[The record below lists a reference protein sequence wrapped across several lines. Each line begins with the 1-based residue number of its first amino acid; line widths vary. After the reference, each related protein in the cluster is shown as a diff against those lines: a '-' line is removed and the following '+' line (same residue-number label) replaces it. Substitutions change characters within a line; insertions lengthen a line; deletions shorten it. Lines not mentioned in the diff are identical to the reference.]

1 MHRLLKMLLA
11 FALITCLPIPCCA
24 QSASEKKAAQK
35 AELKAELK
43 AEELKNDASYIC
55 GEGWGDTYSSAD
67 QAALNDL
74 ISKISL
80 HVSNSFQINEEELN
94 TNSGFDSKTA
104 VTSVMN
110 SYAQATLTN
119 TNNLVISNAPQTHV
133 LRYIKSSEVIKIFDE
148 RKEKVFDYV
157 RSAMRAEEKAKID
170 DALRNY
176 YWAFAMVRSLQYPNS
191 VKMDID
197 GEQRLLVT
205 WIPQQIEEIMSNLS
219 TQIASK
225 DGNDINLFIKYK
237 NEPVTSI
244 DYTYFDGQTWSNLY
258 SAKDGMGIVEL
269 RPGVDVNSLQLKYE
283 YEYADQCQI
292 DKELESVM
300 QLFKGT
306 PFKNAS
312 VYISNLDKKSAVSS
326 EARKE
331 FEKSVKTE
339 SAANLETLSK
349 VNDEKQ
355 LAGIMN
361 RVVNAIKTRQY
372 DSVNDCFSAD
382 GLEMYKKLLNY
393 GQARL
398 LGNPQFSFYT
408 MGKRVVCRSIP
419 MAFSFRNNKRKFVED
434 VTFTFGEDRKI
445 ECVAFGLGSQAKTD
459 IFDKG
464 VGAWSDY
471 AKMVIATFLENY
483 KTAFALK
490 RLDYLESVFDDNATI
505 ITGHVIKRNP
515 RLSMEDQA
523 STFGDNKPLIKYT
536 RQTKSEYLRKL
547 KMCFQSNQ
555 FINIRFADND
565 VVKMGAGGET
575 YGIQIK
581 QDYYS
586 SNYGDHGYLF
596 LMVDFNDP
604 ENPSIKVRTWQ
615 PDRNPNINSNLPR
628 SNRDWGII
636 GPGNF

>member
-1 MHRLLKMLLA
+1 MHKTIWMILMLL
-11 FALITCLPIPCCA
+11 LPLTSLA
-24 QSASEKKAAQK
+24 QT
-35 AELKAELK
+35 
-43 AEELKNDASYIC
+43 AEERAEQMKANAEYIC
-55 GEGWGDTYSSAD
+55 GEGWGDTYNSAD
-67 QAALNDL
+67 QAALADL

-80 HVSNSFQINEEELN
+80 NISNSFEIKEEEFN
-94 TNSGFDSKTA
+94 TNSSFDSKTA
-104 VTSVMN
+104 ITSVMN

-119 TNNLVISNAPQTHV
+119 TFNLVISNTPQTHV
-133 LRYIKSSEVIKIFDE
+133 LRYIRKSEVNKIFDE

-191 VKMDID
+191 VKMTID
-197 GEQRLLVT
+197 GVQRLLVT

-219 TQIASK
+219 TKIASK
-225 DGNDINLFIKYK
+225 DGNEINLFIKYK
-237 NEPVTSI
+237 GEPVTSL

-269 RPGVDVNSLQLKYE
+269 RPGVEINSLQLKYE

-306 PFKNAS
+306 SFKNAS
-312 VYISNLDKKSAVSS
+312 VYINNLDKKSAVSS
-326 EARKE
+326 EAKKE

-349 VNDEKQ
+349 VENEKE
-355 LAGIMN
+355 LAGIMT
-361 RVVNAIKTRQY
+361 RVINAIKAKDY
-372 DSVNDCFSAD
+372 DSVSDCFSED

-398 LGNPQFSFYT
+398 LGDPQFSFYT

-419 MAFSFRNNKRKFVED
+419 MAFSFKNNRRKFVED
-434 VTFTFGEDRKI
+434 VTFTFDDNKKI

-459 IFDKG
+459 IFNKG

-505 ITGHVIKRNP
+505 ITGHIIKKAP
-515 RLSMEDQA
+515 KVAMEGE
-523 STFGDNKPLIKYT
+523 SFINSNNKLIKYT
-536 RQTKSEYLRKL
+536 RQTKSEYMRKL

-586 SNYGDHGYLF
+586 TNYGDHGYLF

-604 ENPSIKVRTWQ
+604 DNPSIKVRTWQ

>member
-1 MHRLLKMLLA
+1 MHKTIWMILMFLLPLTSLA
-11 FALITCLPIPCCA
+11 QT
-24 QSASEKKAAQK
+24 
-35 AELKAELK
+35 
-43 AEELKNDASYIC
+43 AEERAEQMKANAEYIC
-55 GEGWGDTYSSAD
+55 GEGWGDTYNSAD
-67 QAALNDL
+67 QAALADL

-80 HVSNSFQINEEELN
+80 NISNSFEIKEEEFN
-94 TNSGFDSKTA
+94 TNSSFDSKTA
-104 VTSVMN
+104 ITSVMN

-119 TNNLVISNAPQTHV
+119 TFNLVISNTPQTHV
-133 LRYIKSSEVIKIFDE
+133 LRYIRKSEVNKIFDE

-191 VKMDID
+191 VKMTID
-197 GEQRLLVT
+197 GVQRLLVT

-219 TQIASK
+219 TKIASK
-225 DGNDINLFIKYK
+225 DGNEINLFIKYK
-237 NEPVTSI
+237 GEPVTSL

-269 RPGVDVNSLQLKYE
+269 RPGVEINSLQLKYE

-306 PFKNAS
+306 SFKNAS
-312 VYISNLDKKSAVSS
+312 IYINNLDKKSAVSS
-326 EARKE
+326 EAKKE

-349 VNDEKQ
+349 VENEKE
-355 LAGIMN
+355 LAGIMT
-361 RVVNAIKTRQY
+361 RVINAIKAKDY
-372 DSVNDCFSAD
+372 DSVSDCFSED

-398 LGNPQFSFYT
+398 LGDPQFSFYT

-419 MAFSFRNNKRKFVED
+419 MAFSFKNNRRKFVED
-434 VTFTFGEDRKI
+434 VTFTFDENKKI

-459 IFDKG
+459 IFNKG

-505 ITGHVIKRNP
+505 ITGHIIKKAP
-515 RLSMEDQA
+515 KVAMEGE
-523 STFGDNKPLIKYT
+523 SFINSNNKLIKYT
-536 RQTKSEYLRKL
+536 RQTKSEYMRKL

-586 SNYGDHGYLF
+586 TNYGDHGYLF

-604 ENPSIKVRTWQ
+604 DNPSIKVRTWQ

>member
-1 MHRLLKMLLA
+1 MHKTIWMILMLL
-11 FALITCLPIPCCA
+11 LPLTSLA
-24 QSASEKKAAQK
+24 QT
-35 AELKAELK
+35 
-43 AEELKNDASYIC
+43 AEERAEQMKANAEYIC
-55 GEGWGDTYSSAD
+55 GEGWGDTYNSAD
-67 QAALNDL
+67 QAALADL

-80 HVSNSFQINEEELN
+80 NISNSFEIKEEEFN
-94 TNSGFDSKTA
+94 TNSSFDSKTA
-104 VTSVMN
+104 ITSVMN

-119 TNNLVISNAPQTHV
+119 TFNLVISNTPQTHV
-133 LRYIKSSEVIKIFDE
+133 LRYIRKSEVNKIFDE

-191 VKMDID
+191 VKMTID
-197 GEQRLLVT
+197 GVQRLLVT

-219 TQIASK
+219 TKIASK
-225 DGNDINLFIKYK
+225 DDNEINLFIKYK
-237 NEPVTSI
+237 GEPVTSL

-269 RPGVDVNSLQLKYE
+269 RSGVEINSLQLKYE

-306 PFKNAS
+306 SFKNAS
-312 VYISNLDKKSAVSS
+312 VYINNLDKKSAVSS
-326 EARKE
+326 EAKKE

-349 VNDEKQ
+349 VENEKE
-355 LAGIMN
+355 LAGIMT
-361 RVVNAIKTRQY
+361 RVINAIKAKDY
-372 DSVNDCFSAD
+372 DSVSDCFSED

-398 LGNPQFSFYT
+398 LGDPQFSFYT

-419 MAFSFRNNKRKFVED
+419 MAFSFKNNRRKFVED
-434 VTFTFGEDRKI
+434 VTFTFDENKKI

-459 IFDKG
+459 IFNKG

-505 ITGHVIKRNP
+505 ITGHIIKKAP
-515 RLSMEDQA
+515 KVAMEGE
-523 STFGDNKPLIKYT
+523 SFINSNNKLIKYT
-536 RQTKSEYLRKL
+536 RQTKSEYMRKL

-586 SNYGDHGYLF
+586 TNYGDHGYLF

-604 ENPSIKVRTWQ
+604 DNPSIKVRTWQ

>member
-1 MHRLLKMLLA
+1 MHKTIWMILMLL
-11 FALITCLPIPCCA
+11 LPLTSLA
-24 QSASEKKAAQK
+24 QT
-35 AELKAELK
+35 
-43 AEELKNDASYIC
+43 AEERAEQMKANAEYIC
-55 GEGWGDTYSSAD
+55 GEGWGDTYNSAD
-67 QAALNDL
+67 QAALADL

-80 HVSNSFQINEEELN
+80 NISNSFEIKEEEFN
-94 TNSGFDSKTA
+94 TNSSFDSKTA
-104 VTSVMN
+104 ITSVMN

-119 TNNLVISNAPQTHV
+119 TFNLVISNTPQTHV
-133 LRYIKSSEVIKIFDE
+133 LRYIRKSEVNKIFDE

-191 VKMDID
+191 VKMTID
-197 GEQRLLVT
+197 GVQRLLVT

-219 TQIASK
+219 TKIASK
-225 DGNDINLFIKYK
+225 DGNEINLFIKYK
-237 NEPVTSI
+237 GEPVTSL

-269 RPGVDVNSLQLKYE
+269 RPGVESNSLQLKYE

-306 PFKNAS
+306 SFKNAS
-312 VYISNLDKKSAVSS
+312 VYINNLDKKSAVSS
-326 EARKE
+326 EAKKE

-349 VNDEKQ
+349 VENEKE
-355 LAGIMN
+355 LAGIMT
-361 RVVNAIKTRQY
+361 RVINAIKAKDY
-372 DSVNDCFSAD
+372 DSVSDCFSED

-398 LGNPQFSFYT
+398 LGDPQFSFYT
-408 MGKRVVCRSIP
+408 MGKRVICRSIP
-419 MAFSFRNNKRKFVED
+419 MAFSFKNNRRKFVED
-434 VTFTFGEDRKI
+434 VTFTFDENKKI

-459 IFDKG
+459 IFNKG

-505 ITGHVIKRNP
+505 ITGHIIKKAP
-515 RLSMEDQA
+515 KVAMEGE
-523 STFGDNKPLIKYT
+523 SFINSNNKLIKYT
-536 RQTKSEYLRKL
+536 RQTKSEYMRKL

-586 SNYGDHGYLF
+586 TNYGDHGYLF

-604 ENPSIKVRTWQ
+604 DNPSIKVRTWQ

>member
-1 MHRLLKMLLA
+1 MHKTIWMILMLL
-11 FALITCLPIPCCA
+11 LPLTSLA
-24 QSASEKKAAQK
+24 QT
-35 AELKAELK
+35 
-43 AEELKNDASYIC
+43 AEERAEQMKANAEYIC
-55 GEGWGDTYSSAD
+55 GEGWGDTYNSAD
-67 QAALNDL
+67 QAALADL

-80 HVSNSFQINEEELN
+80 NISNSFEIKEEEFN
-94 TNSGFDSKTA
+94 TNSSFDSKTA
-104 VTSVMN
+104 ITSVMN

-119 TNNLVISNAPQTHV
+119 TFNLVISNTPQTHV
-133 LRYIKSSEVIKIFDE
+133 LRYIRKSEVNKIFDE

-157 RSAMRAEEKAKID
+157 RSAMKAEEKAKID

-191 VKMDID
+191 VKMTID
-197 GEQRLLVT
+197 GVQRLLVT

-219 TQIASK
+219 TKIASK
-225 DGNDINLFIKYK
+225 DGNEINLFIKYK
-237 NEPVTSI
+237 GEPVTSL

-269 RPGVDVNSLQLKYE
+269 RPGVEINSLQLKYE

-306 PFKNAS
+306 SFKNAS
-312 VYISNLDKKSAVSS
+312 VYINNLDKKSAVSS
-326 EARKE
+326 EAKKE

-349 VNDEKQ
+349 VENEKE
-355 LAGIMN
+355 LAGIMT
-361 RVVNAIKTRQY
+361 RVINAIKAKDY
-372 DSVNDCFSAD
+372 DSVSDCFSED

-398 LGNPQFSFYT
+398 LGDPQFSFYT

-419 MAFSFRNNKRKFVED
+419 MAFSFKNNRRKFVED
-434 VTFTFGEDRKI
+434 VTFTFDENKKI

-459 IFDKG
+459 IFNKG

-471 AKMVIATFLENY
+471 AKMVIATFLENN

-505 ITGHVIKRNP
+505 ITGHIIKKAP
-515 RLSMEDQA
+515 KVAMEGE
-523 STFGDNKPLIKYT
+523 SFINSNNKLIKYT
-536 RQTKSEYLRKL
+536 RQTKSEYMRKL

-586 SNYGDHGYLF
+586 TNYGDHGYLF

-604 ENPSIKVRTWQ
+604 DNPSIKVRTWQ

>member
-1 MHRLLKMLLA
+1 MHKTIWMILMFLLPLTSLA
-11 FALITCLPIPCCA
+11 QT
-24 QSASEKKAAQK
+24 
-35 AELKAELK
+35 
-43 AEELKNDASYIC
+43 AEERAEQMKANAEYIC
-55 GEGWGDTYSSAD
+55 GEGWGDTYNSAD
-67 QAALNDL
+67 QAALADL

-80 HVSNSFQINEEELN
+80 NISNSFEIKEEEFN
-94 TNSGFDSKTA
+94 TNSSFDSKTA
-104 VTSVMN
+104 ITSVMN

-119 TNNLVISNAPQTHV
+119 TFNLVISNTPQTHV
-133 LRYIKSSEVIKIFDE
+133 LRYIRKSEVNKIFDE

-191 VKMDID
+191 VKMTID
-197 GEQRLLVT
+197 GVQRLLVT

-219 TQIASK
+219 TKIASK
-225 DGNDINLFIKYK
+225 DGNEINLFIKYK
-237 NEPVTSI
+237 GEPVTSL

-269 RPGVDVNSLQLKYE
+269 RPGVEINSLQLKYE

-306 PFKNAS
+306 SFKNAS
-312 VYISNLDKKSAVSS
+312 VYINNLDKKSAVSS
-326 EARKE
+326 EAKKE
-331 FEKSVKTE
+331 FEKSVKIE

-349 VNDEKQ
+349 VENEKE
-355 LAGIMN
+355 LAGIMT
-361 RVVNAIKTRQY
+361 RVINAIKAKDY
-372 DSVNDCFSAD
+372 DSVSDCFSED

-398 LGNPQFSFYT
+398 LGDPQFSFYT

-419 MAFSFRNNKRKFVED
+419 MAFSFKNNRRKFVED
-434 VTFTFGEDRKI
+434 VTFTFDENKKI

-459 IFDKG
+459 IFNKG

-505 ITGHVIKRNP
+505 ITGHIIKKAP
-515 RLSMEDQA
+515 KVAMEGE
-523 STFGDNKPLIKYT
+523 SFINSNNKLIKYT
-536 RQTKSEYLRKL
+536 RQTKSEYMRKL

-586 SNYGDHGYLF
+586 TNYGDHGYLF

-604 ENPSIKVRTWQ
+604 DNPSIKVRTWQ

>member
-1 MHRLLKMLLA
+1 MNKIILMMIALLSILLPN
-11 FALITCLPIPCCA
+11 TTMA
-24 QSASEKKAAQK
+24 QTAAER
-35 AELKAELK
+35 AEQLKTNK
-43 AEELKNDASYIC
+43 GYIC

-67 QAALNDL
+67 QAALFDL

-94 TNSGFDSKTA
+94 TNNGFDSKTA

-119 TNNLVISNAPQTHV
+119 TNNLVISNAPQPHV

-157 RSAMRAEEKAKID
+157 RSAMRAEGKAKID

-191 VKMDID
+191 VKMTID
-197 GEQRLLVT
+197 GVQRLLVT
-205 WIPQQIEEIMSNLS
+205 WIPQQMEEIMSNLS
-219 TQIASK
+219 TKVASK

-237 NEPVTSI
+237 GEPVASL

-258 SAKDGMGIVEL
+258 SAKDGMGVVEL

-300 QLFKGT
+300 HLFKGT
-306 PFKNAS
+306 SFKNAS
-312 VYISNLDKKSAVSS
+312 VYINNLDKKSAVSS
-326 EARKE
+326 EAKKE

-349 VNDEKQ
+349 VKNEKE
-355 LAGIMN
+355 LAGIMTK
-361 RVVNAIKTRQY
+361 VINAIKAKDY
-372 DSVNDCFSAD
+372 DSVSDCFSED

-398 LGNPQFSFYT
+398 LGVPQFSFYT

-419 MAFSFRNNKRKFVED
+419 MAFSFKNNSRKFVED
-434 VTFTFGEDRKI
+434 VTFTFDANKKI

-459 IFDKG
+459 IFNKG

-505 ITGHVIKRNP
+505 ITGHIIKKAPKVVLEGESYIN
-515 RLSMEDQA
+515 SN
-523 STFGDNKPLIKYT
+523 NKLIKYT
-536 RQTKSEYLRKL
+536 RQTKSEYMRKL

-586 SNYGDHGYLF
+586 TNYGDHGYLF

>member
-1 MHRLLKMLLA
+1 MHKTIWMILMLL
-11 FALITCLPIPCCA
+11 LPLTSLA
-24 QSASEKKAAQK
+24 QTAEKRAEQMKAN
-35 AELKAELK
+35 AE
-43 AEELKNDASYIC
+43 YIC
-55 GEGWGDTYSSAD
+55 GEGWGDTYNSAD
-67 QAALNDL
+67 QAALADL

-80 HVSNSFQINEEELN
+80 NISNSFEIKEEEFN
-94 TNSGFDSKTA
+94 TNSSFDSKTA
-104 VTSVMN
+104 ITSVMN

-119 TNNLVISNAPQTHV
+119 TFNLVISNTPQTHV
-133 LRYIKSSEVIKIFDE
+133 LRYIRKSEVNKIFDE

-191 VKMDID
+191 VKMTID
-197 GEQRLLVT
+197 GVQRLLVT

-219 TQIASK
+219 TKIASK
-225 DGNDINLFIKYK
+225 DGNEINLFIKYK
-237 NEPVTSI
+237 GEPVTSL

-269 RPGVDVNSLQLKYE
+269 RPGVEINSLQLKYE

-306 PFKNAS
+306 SFKNAS
-312 VYISNLDKKSAVSS
+312 VYINNLDKKSAVSS
-326 EARKE
+326 EAKKE

-349 VNDEKQ
+349 VENEKE
-355 LAGIMN
+355 LAGIMT
-361 RVVNAIKTRQY
+361 RVINAIKAKDY
-372 DSVNDCFSAD
+372 DSVSDCFSED

-398 LGNPQFSFYT
+398 LGDPQFSFYT

-419 MAFSFRNNKRKFVED
+419 MAFSFKNNRRKFVED
-434 VTFTFGEDRKI
+434 VTFTFDENKKI

-459 IFDKG
+459 IFNKG

-505 ITGHVIKRNP
+505 ITGHIIKKAP
-515 RLSMEDQA
+515 KVAMEGE
-523 STFGDNKPLIKYT
+523 SFINSNNKLIKYT
-536 RQTKSEYLRKL
+536 RQTKSEYMRKL

-586 SNYGDHGYLF
+586 TNYGDHGYLF

-604 ENPSIKVRTWQ
+604 DNPSIKVRTWQ

>member
-1 MHRLLKMLLA
+1 MHKTIWMILMLL
-11 FALITCLPIPCCA
+11 LPLTSLA
-24 QSASEKKAAQK
+24 QT
-35 AELKAELK
+35 
-43 AEELKNDASYIC
+43 AEERAKQMKANAEYIC
-55 GEGWGDTYSSAD
+55 GEGWGDTYNSAD
-67 QAALNDL
+67 QAALADL

-80 HVSNSFQINEEELN
+80 NISNSFEIKEEEFN
-94 TNSGFDSKTA
+94 TNSSFDSKTA
-104 VTSVMN
+104 ITSVMN

-119 TNNLVISNAPQTHV
+119 TFNLVISNTPQTHV
-133 LRYIKSSEVIKIFDE
+133 LRYIRKSEVNKIFDE

-191 VKMDID
+191 VKMTID
-197 GEQRLLVT
+197 GVQRLLVT

-219 TQIASK
+219 TKIASK
-225 DGNDINLFIKYK
+225 DGNEINLFIKYK
-237 NEPVTSI
+237 GEPVTSL

-269 RPGVDVNSLQLKYE
+269 RPGVEINSLQLKYE

-306 PFKNAS
+306 SFKNAS
-312 VYISNLDKKSAVSS
+312 VYINNLDKKSAVSS
-326 EARKE
+326 EAKKE

-349 VNDEKQ
+349 VENEKE
-355 LAGIMN
+355 LAGIMT
-361 RVVNAIKTRQY
+361 RIINAIKAKDY
-372 DSVNDCFSAD
+372 DSVSDCFSED

-398 LGNPQFSFYT
+398 LGDPQFSFYT

-419 MAFSFRNNKRKFVED
+419 MAFSFKNNRRKFVED
-434 VTFTFGEDRKI
+434 VTFTFDENKKI
-445 ECVAFGLGSQAKTD
+445 EYVAFGLGSQAKTD
-459 IFDKG
+459 IFNKG

-505 ITGHVIKRNP
+505 ITGHIIKKAP
-515 RLSMEDQA
+515 KVAMEGE
-523 STFGDNKPLIKYT
+523 SFINSNNKLIKYT
-536 RQTKSEYLRKL
+536 RQTKSEYMRKL

-586 SNYGDHGYLF
+586 TNYGDHGYLF

-604 ENPSIKVRTWQ
+604 DNPSIKVRTWQ

>member
-1 MHRLLKMLLA
+1 MHKTIWMILMLL
-11 FALITCLPIPCCA
+11 LPLTSLA
-24 QSASEKKAAQK
+24 QT
-35 AELKAELK
+35 
-43 AEELKNDASYIC
+43 AEERAEQMKANAEYIC
-55 GEGWGDTYSSAD
+55 GEGWGDTYNSAD
-67 QAALNDL
+67 QAALADL

-80 HVSNSFQINEEELN
+80 NISNSFEIKEEEFN
-94 TNSGFDSKTA
+94 TNSSFDSKTA
-104 VTSVMN
+104 IISVMN

-119 TNNLVISNAPQTHV
+119 TFNLVISNTPQTHV
-133 LRYIKSSEVIKIFDE
+133 LRYIRKSEVNKIFDE

-191 VKMDID
+191 VKMTID
-197 GEQRLLVT
+197 GVQRLLVT

-219 TQIASK
+219 TKIASK
-225 DGNDINLFIKYK
+225 DGNEINLFIKYK
-237 NEPVTSI
+237 GEPVTSL

-269 RPGVDVNSLQLKYE
+269 RPGVEINSLQLK

-306 PFKNAS
+306 SFKNAS
-312 VYISNLDKKSAVSS
+312 VYINNLDKKSAVSS
-326 EARKE
+326 EAKKE

-349 VNDEKQ
+349 VENEKE
-355 LAGIMN
+355 LAGIMT
-361 RVVNAIKTRQY
+361 RVINAIKAKDY
-372 DSVNDCFSAD
+372 DSVSDCFSED

-398 LGNPQFSFYT
+398 LGDPQFSFYT

-419 MAFSFRNNKRKFVED
+419 MAFSFKNNRRKFVED
-434 VTFTFGEDRKI
+434 VTFTFDENKKI

-459 IFDKG
+459 IFNKG

-505 ITGHVIKRNP
+505 ITGHIIKKAP
-515 RLSMEDQA
+515 KVAMEGE
-523 STFGDNKPLIKYT
+523 SFINSNNKLIKYT
-536 RQTKSEYLRKL
+536 RQTKSEYMRKL

-586 SNYGDHGYLF
+586 TNYGDHGYLF

-604 ENPSIKVRTWQ
+604 DNPSIKVRTWQ

>member
-1 MHRLLKMLLA
+1 MHKTIWMILMLL
-11 FALITCLPIPCCA
+11 LPLTSLA
-24 QSASEKKAAQK
+24 QT
-35 AELKAELK
+35 
-43 AEELKNDASYIC
+43 AEERAEQMKANAEYIC
-55 GEGWGDTYSSAD
+55 GEGWGDTYNSAD
-67 QAALNDL
+67 QAALADL

-80 HVSNSFQINEEELN
+80 NISNSFEIKEEEFN
-94 TNSGFDSKTA
+94 TNSSFDSKTA
-104 VTSVMN
+104 IISVMN

-119 TNNLVISNAPQTHV
+119 TFNLVISNTPQTHV
-133 LRYIKSSEVIKIFDE
+133 LRYIRKSEVNKIFDE

-191 VKMDID
+191 VKMTID
-197 GEQRLLVT
+197 GVQRLLVT

-219 TQIASK
+219 TKIASK
-225 DGNDINLFIKYK
+225 DGNEINLFIKYK
-237 NEPVTSI
+237 GEPVTSL

-269 RPGVDVNSLQLKYE
+269 RPGVEINSLQLKYE

-306 PFKNAS
+306 SFKNAS
-312 VYISNLDKKSAVSS
+312 VYINNLDKKSAVSS
-326 EARKE
+326 EAKKE

-349 VNDEKQ
+349 VENEKE
-355 LAGIMN
+355 LAGIMTK
-361 RVVNAIKTRQY
+361 VINAIKAKDY
-372 DSVNDCFSAD
+372 DSVSDCFSED

-398 LGNPQFSFYT
+398 LGDPQFSFYT

-419 MAFSFRNNKRKFVED
+419 MAFSFKNNRRKFVED
-434 VTFTFGEDRKI
+434 VTFTFDENKKI

-459 IFDKG
+459 IFNKG

-505 ITGHVIKRNP
+505 ITGHIIKKAP
-515 RLSMEDQA
+515 KVAMEGE
-523 STFGDNKPLIKYT
+523 SFINSNNKLIKYT
-536 RQTKSEYLRKL
+536 RQTKSEYMRKL

-586 SNYGDHGYLF
+586 TNYGDHGYLF

-604 ENPSIKVRTWQ
+604 DNPSIKVRTWQ

>member
-1 MHRLLKMLLA
+1 MHKTIWMILMLL
-11 FALITCLPIPCCA
+11 LPLTSLA
-24 QSASEKKAAQK
+24 QT
-35 AELKAELK
+35 
-43 AEELKNDASYIC
+43 AEERAEQMKANAEYIC
-55 GEGWGDTYSSAD
+55 GEGWGDTYNSAD
-67 QAALNDL
+67 QAALADL

-80 HVSNSFQINEEELN
+80 NISNSFEIKEEEFN
-94 TNSGFDSKTA
+94 TNSSFDSKTA
-104 VTSVMN
+104 ISSVMN

-119 TNNLVISNAPQTHV
+119 TFNLVISNTPQTHV
-133 LRYIKSSEVIKIFDE
+133 LRYIRKSEVNKIFDE

-191 VKMDID
+191 VKMTID
-197 GEQRLLVT
+197 GVQRLLVT

-219 TQIASK
+219 TKIASK
-225 DGNDINLFIKYK
+225 DGNEINLFIKYK
-237 NEPVTSI
+237 GEPVTSL

-306 PFKNAS
+306 SFKNAS
-312 VYISNLDKKSAVSS
+312 VYINNLDKKSAVSS
-326 EARKE
+326 EAKKE

-349 VNDEKQ
+349 VENEKE
-355 LAGIMN
+355 LAGIMT
-361 RVVNAIKTRQY
+361 RVINAIKAKDY
-372 DSVNDCFSAD
+372 DSVSDCFSED

-398 LGNPQFSFYT
+398 LGEPQFSFYT

-419 MAFSFRNNKRKFVED
+419 MAFSFKNNRRKFVED
-434 VTFTFGEDRKI
+434 VTFTFDENKKI

-459 IFDKG
+459 IFNKG

-505 ITGHVIKRNP
+505 ITGHIIKKAP
-515 RLSMEDQA
+515 KVAMEGE
-523 STFGDNKPLIKYT
+523 SFINSNNKLIKYT
-536 RQTKSEYLRKL
+536 RQTKSEYMRKL

-586 SNYGDHGYLF
+586 TNYGDHGYLF

-604 ENPSIKVRTWQ
+604 DNPSIKVRTWQ

>member
-1 MHRLLKMLLA
+1 MHKTIWMILMLL
-11 FALITCLPIPCCA
+11 LPLTSLA
-24 QSASEKKAAQK
+24 QT
-35 AELKAELK
+35 
-43 AEELKNDASYIC
+43 AEERAEQMKANAEYIC
-55 GEGWGDTYSSAD
+55 GEGWGDTYNSAD
-67 QAALNDL
+67 QAALADL

-80 HVSNSFQINEEELN
+80 NISNSFEIKEEEFN
-94 TNSGFDSKTA
+94 TNSSFDSKTA
-104 VTSVMN
+104 ITSVMN

-119 TNNLVISNAPQTHV
+119 TFNLVISNTPQTHV
-133 LRYIKSSEVIKIFDE
+133 LRYIRKSEVNKIFDE

-191 VKMDID
+191 VKMTID
-197 GEQRLLVT
+197 GVQRLLVT

-219 TQIASK
+219 TKIASK
-225 DGNDINLFIKYK
+225 DGNEINLFIKYK
-237 NEPVTSI
+237 GEPVTSL

-269 RPGVDVNSLQLKYE
+269 RPGVEINSLQLKYE

-306 PFKNAS
+306 SFKNAS
-312 VYISNLDKKSAVSS
+312 VYINNLDKKSAVSS
-326 EARKE
+326 EAKKE

-349 VNDEKQ
+349 VENEKE
-355 LAGIMN
+355 LAGIMT
-361 RVVNAIKTRQY
+361 RVINAIKTKDY
-372 DSVNDCFSAD
+372 DSVSDCFSED

-398 LGNPQFSFYT
+398 LGDPQFSFYT

-419 MAFSFRNNKRKFVED
+419 MAFSFKNNRRKFVED
-434 VTFTFGEDRKI
+434 VTFTFDENKKI

-459 IFDKG
+459 IFNKG

-505 ITGHVIKRNP
+505 ITGHIIKKAP
-515 RLSMEDQA
+515 KVAMEGE
-523 STFGDNKPLIKYT
+523 SFINSNNKLIKYT
-536 RQTKSEYLRKL
+536 RQTKSEYMRKL

-586 SNYGDHGYLF
+586 TNYGDHGYLF

-604 ENPSIKVRTWQ
+604 DNPSIKVRTWQ

>member
-1 MHRLLKMLLA
+1 MHKTIWMILMLL
-11 FALITCLPIPCCA
+11 LPLTSLA
-24 QSASEKKAAQK
+24 QT
-35 AELKAELK
+35 
-43 AEELKNDASYIC
+43 AEERAEQMKANAEYIC
-55 GEGWGDTYSSAD
+55 GEGWGDTYNSAD
-67 QAALNDL
+67 QAALADL

-80 HVSNSFQINEEELN
+80 NISNSFEIKEEEFN
-94 TNSGFDSKTA
+94 TNSSFDSKTA
-104 VTSVMN
+104 ITSVMN

-119 TNNLVISNAPQTHV
+119 TFNLVISNTPQTHV
-133 LRYIKSSEVIKIFDE
+133 LRYIRKSEVNKIFDE

-191 VKMDID
+191 VKMTID
-197 GEQRLLVT
+197 GVQRLLVT

-219 TQIASK
+219 TKIASK
-225 DGNDINLFIKYK
+225 DGNEINLFIKYK
-237 NEPVTSI
+237 GEPVTSL

-269 RPGVDVNSLQLKYE
+269 RPGVEINSLQLKYE

-306 PFKNAS
+306 SFKNAS
-312 VYISNLDKKSAVSS
+312 VYINNLDKKSAVSS
-326 EARKE
+326 EAKKE

-349 VNDEKQ
+349 VENEKE
-355 LAGIMN
+355 LAGIMT
-361 RVVNAIKTRQY
+361 RVINAIKAKDY
-372 DSVNDCFSAD
+372 DSVSDCFSED

-398 LGNPQFSFYT
+398 LGDPQFSFYT

-419 MAFSFRNNKRKFVED
+419 MAFSFKNNRRKFVED
-434 VTFTFGEDRKI
+434 VTFTFDENKKI

-459 IFDKG
+459 IFNKG

-505 ITGHVIKRNP
+505 ITGHIIKKAP
-515 RLSMEDQA
+515 KVAMEGE
-523 STFGDNKPLIKYT
+523 SFINSNNKLIKYT
-536 RQTKSEYLRKL
+536 RQTKSEYMRKL

-586 SNYGDHGYLF
+586 TNYGDHGYLF

-604 ENPSIKVRTWQ
+604 DNPSIKVRTWQ
-615 PDRNPNINSNLPR
+615 PDRIPNINSNLPR

>member
-1 MHRLLKMLLA
+1 MHKTIWMILMLL
-11 FALITCLPIPCCA
+11 LPLTSLA
-24 QSASEKKAAQK
+24 QT
-35 AELKAELK
+35 
-43 AEELKNDASYIC
+43 AEERAEQMKANAEYIC
-55 GEGWGDTYSSAD
+55 GEGWGDTYNSAD
-67 QAALNDL
+67 QAALADL

-80 HVSNSFQINEEELN
+80 NISNSFEIKEEEFN
-94 TNSGFDSKTA
+94 TNSSFDSKTA
-104 VTSVMN
+104 ITSVMN

-119 TNNLVISNAPQTHV
+119 TFNLVISNTPQTHV
-133 LRYIKSSEVIKIFDE
+133 LRYIRKSEVNKIFDE

-191 VKMDID
+191 VKMTID
-197 GEQRLLVT
+197 GVQRLLVT

-219 TQIASK
+219 TKIASK
-225 DGNDINLFIKYK
+225 DGNEINLFIKYK
-237 NEPVTSI
+237 GEPVTSL

-269 RPGVDVNSLQLKYE
+269 RPGVEINSLQLKYE

-306 PFKNAS
+306 SFKNAS
-312 VYISNLDKKSAVSS
+312 VYINNLDKKSAVSS
-326 EARKE
+326 EAKKE

-349 VNDEKQ
+349 VENEKE
-355 LAGIMN
+355 LAGIMT
-361 RVVNAIKTRQY
+361 RIINAIKTKDY
-372 DSVNDCFSAD
+372 DSVSDCFSED

-398 LGNPQFSFYT
+398 LGDPQFSFYT

-419 MAFSFRNNKRKFVED
+419 MAFSFKNNRRKFVED
-434 VTFTFGEDRKI
+434 VTFTFDENKKI

-459 IFDKG
+459 IFNKG

-505 ITGHVIKRNP
+505 ITGHIIKKAP
-515 RLSMEDQA
+515 KVAMEGE
-523 STFGDNKPLIKYT
+523 SFINSNNKLIKYT
-536 RQTKSEYLRKL
+536 RQTKSEYMRKL

-586 SNYGDHGYLF
+586 TNYGDHGYLF

-604 ENPSIKVRTWQ
+604 DNPSIKVRTWQ

>member
-1 MHRLLKMLLA
+1 MHKTIWMILMLL
-11 FALITCLPIPCCA
+11 LPLTSLA
-24 QSASEKKAAQK
+24 QT
-35 AELKAELK
+35 
-43 AEELKNDASYIC
+43 AEERAEQMKANAEYIC
-55 GEGWGDTYSSAD
+55 GEGWGDTYNSAD
-67 QAALNDL
+67 QAALADL

-80 HVSNSFQINEEELN
+80 NISNSFEIKEEEFN
-94 TNSGFDSKTA
+94 TNSSFDSKTA
-104 VTSVMN
+104 ITSVMN

-119 TNNLVISNAPQTHV
+119 TFNLVISNTPQTHV
-133 LRYIKSSEVIKIFDE
+133 LRYIRKSEVNKIFDE

-191 VKMDID
+191 VKMTID
-197 GEQRLLVT
+197 GVQRLLVT

-219 TQIASK
+219 TKIASK
-225 DGNDINLFIKYK
+225 DGNEINLFIKYK
-237 NEPVTSI
+237 GEPVTSL

-269 RPGVDVNSLQLKYE
+269 RPGVEINSLQLKYE

-306 PFKNAS
+306 SFKNAS
-312 VYISNLDKKSAVSS
+312 VYINNLDKKSAVSS
-326 EARKE
+326 EAKKE

-349 VNDEKQ
+349 VENEKE
-355 LAGIMN
+355 LAGIMT
-361 RVVNAIKTRQY
+361 RVINAIKAKDY
-372 DSVNDCFSAD
+372 DSVNDCFSED

-398 LGNPQFSFYT
+398 LGVPQFSFYT

-419 MAFSFRNNKRKFVED
+419 MAFSFKNNRRKFVED
-434 VTFTFGEDRKI
+434 VTFTFDENKKI

-459 IFDKG
+459 IFNKG

-505 ITGHVIKRNP
+505 ITGHIIKKAP
-515 RLSMEDQA
+515 KVAMEGE
-523 STFGDNKPLIKYT
+523 SFINSNNKLIKYT
-536 RQTKSEYLRKL
+536 RQTKSEYMRKL

-586 SNYGDHGYLF
+586 TNYGDHGYLF

-604 ENPSIKVRTWQ
+604 DNPSIKVRTWQ

>member
-1 MHRLLKMLLA
+1 MHKTIWMILMLL
-11 FALITCLPIPCCA
+11 LPLTSLA
-24 QSASEKKAAQK
+24 QT
-35 AELKAELK
+35 
-43 AEELKNDASYIC
+43 AEERAEQMKANAEYIC
-55 GEGWGDTYSSAD
+55 GEGWGDTYNSAD
-67 QAALNDL
+67 QAALADL

-80 HVSNSFQINEEELN
+80 NISNSFEIKEEEFN
-94 TNSGFDSKTA
+94 TNSNFDSKTA
-104 VTSVMN
+104 IISVMN

-119 TNNLVISNAPQTHV
+119 TFNLVISNTPQTHV
-133 LRYIKSSEVIKIFDE
+133 LRYIRKSEVNKIFDE

-157 RSAMRAEEKAKID
+157 RSAMKAEEKAKID

-191 VKMDID
+191 VKMTID
-197 GEQRLLVT
+197 GVQRLLVT

-219 TQIASK
+219 TKIASK
-225 DGNDINLFIKYK
+225 DGNEINLFIKYK
-237 NEPVTSI
+237 GEPVTSL

-269 RPGVDVNSLQLKYE
+269 RPGVKINSLQLKYE

-306 PFKNAS
+306 SFKNAS
-312 VYISNLDKKSAVSS
+312 VYINNLDKKSAVSS
-326 EARKE
+326 EAKKE

-349 VNDEKQ
+349 VENEKE
-355 LAGIMN
+355 LAGIMTK
-361 RVVNAIKTRQY
+361 VINAIKAKDY
-372 DSVNDCFSAD
+372 DSVSDCFSED

-398 LGNPQFSFYT
+398 LGDPQFSFYT

-419 MAFSFRNNKRKFVED
+419 MAFSFKNNRRKFVED
-434 VTFTFGEDRKI
+434 VTFTFDENKKI

-459 IFDKG
+459 IFNKG

-505 ITGHVIKRNP
+505 ITGHIIKKAP
-515 RLSMEDQA
+515 KVAMEGE
-523 STFGDNKPLIKYT
+523 SFINSNNKLIKYT
-536 RQTKSEYLRKL
+536 RQTKSEYMRKL

-586 SNYGDHGYLF
+586 TNYGDHGYLF

-604 ENPSIKVRTWQ
+604 DNPSIKVRTWQ

>member
-1 MHRLLKMLLA
+1 MRKLLGLL
-11 FALITCLPIPCCA
+11 FALLPLLCLA
-24 QSASEKKAAQK
+24 QTEAEK
-35 AELKAELK
+35 K
-43 AEELKNDASYIC
+43 AEELKTNTDYIC
-55 GEGWGDTYSSAD
+55 GEGWAETYNSAD
-67 QAALNDL
+67 QAALADL
-74 ISKISL
+74 ISKISIN
-80 HVSNSFQINEEELN
+80 VSNSFQISEEELN
-94 TNSGFDSKTA
+94 TNSGLDSKTA
-104 VTSVMN
+104 VKSVMN

-119 TNNLVISNAPQTHV
+119 TNNLVISNSPKAHV
-133 LRYIKSSEVIKIFDE
+133 LRYIKRSEIVKIFEE

-157 RSAMRAEEKAKID
+157 RSAMRAEEKGKID

-197 GEQRLLVT
+197 GTQRLLVT
-205 WIPQQIEEIMSNLS
+205 WIPQQIEEIMGNLS
-219 TQIASK
+219 TKIASK
-225 DGNDINLFIKYK
+225 DGNDLNIFIKYK
-237 NEPVTSI
+237 DQPVTSL

-269 RPGVDVNSLQLKYE
+269 RPGIDINSLQLKYE

-300 QLFKGT
+300 NLFKGT
-306 PFKNAS
+306 PFKNATI
-312 VYISNLDKKSAVSS
+312 YINNIDKKSAVST
-326 EARKE
+326 EAKKE
-331 FEKSVKTE
+331 FEKVVKTE
-339 SAANLETLSK
+339 SAANLEALTQ
-349 VNDEKQ
+349 VEDEKQ
-355 LAGIMN
+355 LAATMI
-361 RVVNAIKTRQY
+361 RIVNAIKAKNY
-372 DSVNDCFSAD
+372 DSVNDCFNAD
-382 GLEMYKKLLNY
+382 GLEMYKKLLHY
-393 GQARL
+393 GQARI
-398 LGNPQFSFYT
+398 LGNPQFSFYK

-419 MAFSFRNNKRKFVED
+419 MAFSFQNNKRKFVED
-434 VTFTFGEDRKI
+434 VTFTFGEDKKI
-445 ECVAFGLGSQAKTD
+445 ECVAFGLGNEAKTD
-459 IFDKG
+459 IFNKG

-505 ITGHVIKRNP
+505 ITGHIIKKNP
-515 RLSMEDQA
+515 KANIEGQS
-523 STFGDNKPLIKYT
+523 
-536 RQTKSEYLRKL
+536 YL
-547 KMCFQSNQ
+547 
-555 FINIRFADND
+555 ADND

-586 SNYGDHGYLF
+586 TNYGDHGYLF

-615 PDRNPNINSNLPR
+615 PDRNPNINANLPR

>member
-1 MHRLLKMLLA
+1 MRKLLGLL
-11 FALITCLPIPCCA
+11 FALLPLLCLA
-24 QSASEKKAAQK
+24 QTEAEK
-35 AELKAELK
+35 K
-43 AEELKNDASYIC
+43 AEELKTNTDYIC
-55 GEGWGDTYSSAD
+55 GEGWAETYNSAD
-67 QAALNDL
+67 QAALADL
-74 ISKISL
+74 ISKISIN
-80 HVSNSFQINEEELN
+80 VSNSFQISEEELN
-94 TNSGFDSKTA
+94 TNSGLDSKTA
-104 VTSVMN
+104 VKSVMN

-119 TNNLVISNAPQTHV
+119 TNNLVISNSPKAHV
-133 LRYIKSSEVIKIFDE
+133 LRYIKRSEIVKIFEE

-157 RSAMRAEEKAKID
+157 RSAMRAEEKGKID

-197 GEQRLLVT
+197 GTQRLLVT
-205 WIPQQIEEIMSNLS
+205 WIPQQMEEIMGNLS
-219 TQIASK
+219 TKIASR
-225 DGNDINLFIKYK
+225 DGNDLNIFIKYK
-237 NEPVTSI
+237 DQPVTSL

-269 RPGVDVNSLQLKYE
+269 RPGIDINSLQLKYE

-300 QLFKGT
+300 NLFKGT
-306 PFKNAS
+306 PFKNATI
-312 VYISNLDKKSAVSS
+312 YINNIDKKSAVST
-326 EARKE
+326 EAKKE
-331 FEKSVKTE
+331 FEKVVKTE
-339 SAANLETLSK
+339 SAANLEALTQ
-349 VNDEKQ
+349 VEDEKQ
-355 LAGIMN
+355 LAATMI
-361 RVVNAIKTRQY
+361 RIVNAIKAKNY
-372 DSVNDCFSAD
+372 DSVNDCFNAD
-382 GLEMYKKLLNY
+382 GLEMYKKLLHY
-393 GQARL
+393 GQARI
-398 LGNPQFSFYT
+398 LGNPQFSFYK

-419 MAFSFRNNKRKFVED
+419 MAFSFQNNKRKFVED
-434 VTFTFGEDRKI
+434 VTFTFGEDKKI
-445 ECVAFGLGSQAKTD
+445 ECVAFGLGNEAKTD
-459 IFDKG
+459 IFNKG

-505 ITGHVIKRNP
+505 ITGHIIKKNP
-515 RLSMEDQA
+515 KANIEGQSYLA
-523 STFGDNKPLIKYT
+523 DNKPLIKYT

-586 SNYGDHGYLF
+586 TNYGDHGYLF

-615 PDRNPNINSNLPR
+615 PDRNPNINANLPR

>member
-1 MHRLLKMLLA
+1 MHKTIWMILMLL
-11 FALITCLPIPCCA
+11 LPLTSLA
-24 QSASEKKAAQK
+24 QT
-35 AELKAELK
+35 
-43 AEELKNDASYIC
+43 AEERAEQMKANAEYIC
-55 GEGWGDTYSSAD
+55 GEGWGDTYNSAD
-67 QAALNDL
+67 QAALADL

-80 HVSNSFQINEEELN
+80 NISNSFEIKEEEFN
-94 TNSGFDSKTA
+94 TNSSFDSKTA
-104 VTSVMN
+104 ITSVMN

-119 TNNLVISNAPQTHV
+119 TFNLVISNTPQTHV
-133 LRYIKSSEVIKIFDE
+133 LRYIRKSEVNKIFDE

-191 VKMDID
+191 VKMTID
-197 GEQRLLVT
+197 GVQRLLVT

-219 TQIASK
+219 TKIASK
-225 DGNDINLFIKYK
+225 DGNEINLFIKYK
-237 NEPVTSI
+237 GEPVTSL

-269 RPGVDVNSLQLKYE
+269 RPGVEINSLQLKYE

-306 PFKNAS
+306 SFKNAS

-326 EARKE
+326 EAKKE

-349 VNDEKQ
+349 VENEKE
-355 LAGIMN
+355 LAGIMTK
-361 RVVNAIKTRQY
+361 VINAIKAKDY
-372 DSVNDCFSAD
+372 DSVSDCFSED

-398 LGNPQFSFYT
+398 LGDPQFSFYT

-419 MAFSFRNNKRKFVED
+419 MAFSFKNNRRKFVED
-434 VTFTFGEDRKI
+434 VTFTFDENKKI

-459 IFDKG
+459 IFNKG

-505 ITGHVIKRNP
+505 ITGHIIKKAP
-515 RLSMEDQA
+515 KVAMEGE
-523 STFGDNKPLIKYT
+523 SFINSNNKLIKYT
-536 RQTKSEYLRKL
+536 RQTKSEYMRKL

-586 SNYGDHGYLF
+586 TNYGDHGYLF

-604 ENPSIKVRTWQ
+604 DNPSIKVRTWQ

>member
-1 MHRLLKMLLA
+1 MHKTIWMILMLL
-11 FALITCLPIPCCA
+11 LPLTSLA
-24 QSASEKKAAQK
+24 QT
-35 AELKAELK
+35 
-43 AEELKNDASYIC
+43 AEERAEQMKANAEYIC
-55 GEGWGDTYSSAD
+55 GEGWGDTYNSAD
-67 QAALNDL
+67 QAALADL

-80 HVSNSFQINEEELN
+80 NISNSFEIKEEEFN
-94 TNSGFDSKTA
+94 TNSSFDSKTA
-104 VTSVMN
+104 ITSVMN

-119 TNNLVISNAPQTHV
+119 TFNLVISNTPQTHV
-133 LRYIKSSEVIKIFDE
+133 LRYIRKSEVNKIFDE

-191 VKMDID
+191 VKMTID
-197 GEQRLLVT
+197 GVQRLLVT

-219 TQIASK
+219 TKIASK
-225 DGNDINLFIKYK
+225 DGNEINLFIKYK
-237 NEPVTSI
+237 GEPVTSL

-258 SAKDGMGIVEL
+258 SAKDGMGIVEP
-269 RPGVDVNSLQLKYE
+269 RPGVEINSLQLKYE

-306 PFKNAS
+306 SFKNAS
-312 VYISNLDKKSAVSS
+312 VYINNLDKKSAVSS
-326 EARKE
+326 EAKKE

-349 VNDEKQ
+349 VENEKE
-355 LAGIMN
+355 LAGIMT
-361 RVVNAIKTRQY
+361 RVINAIKAKDY
-372 DSVNDCFSAD
+372 DSVSDCFSED

-398 LGNPQFSFYT
+398 LGDPQFSFYT

-419 MAFSFRNNKRKFVED
+419 MAFSFKNNRRKFVED
-434 VTFTFGEDRKI
+434 VTFTFDENKKI

-459 IFDKG
+459 IFNKG

-505 ITGHVIKRNP
+505 ITGHIIKKAP
-515 RLSMEDQA
+515 KVAMEGE
-523 STFGDNKPLIKYT
+523 SFINSNNKLIKYT
-536 RQTKSEYLRKL
+536 RQTKSEYMRKL

-586 SNYGDHGYLF
+586 TNYGDHGYLF

-604 ENPSIKVRTWQ
+604 DNPSIKVRTWQ

>member
-1 MHRLLKMLLA
+1 MHKTIWMILMLL
-11 FALITCLPIPCCA
+11 LPLTSLA
-24 QSASEKKAAQK
+24 QT
-35 AELKAELK
+35 
-43 AEELKNDASYIC
+43 AEERAEQMKANAEYIC
-55 GEGWGDTYSSAD
+55 GEGWGDTYNSAD
-67 QAALNDL
+67 QAALADL

-80 HVSNSFQINEEELN
+80 NISNSFEIKEEEFN
-94 TNSGFDSKTA
+94 TNSSFDSKTA
-104 VTSVMN
+104 ITSVMN

-119 TNNLVISNAPQTHV
+119 TFNLVISNTPQTHV
-133 LRYIKSSEVIKIFDE
+133 LRYIRKSEVNKIFDE

-191 VKMDID
+191 VKMTID
-197 GEQRLLVT
+197 GVQRLLVT

-219 TQIASK
+219 TKIASK
-225 DGNDINLFIKYK
+225 DGNEINLFIKYK
-237 NEPVTSI
+237 GEPVTSL

-269 RPGVDVNSLQLKYE
+269 RPGVEINSLQLKYE

-306 PFKNAS
+306 SFKNAS
-312 VYISNLDKKSAVSS
+312 VYINNLDKKSAVSS
-326 EARKE
+326 EAKKE

-349 VNDEKQ
+349 VENEKE
-355 LAGIMN
+355 LAGIMT
-361 RVVNAIKTRQY
+361 RVINAIKAKDY
-372 DSVNDCFSAD
+372 DSVSDCFSED

-398 LGNPQFSFYT
+398 LGDPQFSFYT
-408 MGKRVVCRSIP
+408 MGKRVVSRSIP
-419 MAFSFRNNKRKFVED
+419 MAFSFKNNRRKFVED
-434 VTFTFGEDRKI
+434 VTFTFDENKKI

-459 IFDKG
+459 IFNKG

-505 ITGHVIKRNP
+505 ITGHIIKKAP
-515 RLSMEDQA
+515 KVAMEGE
-523 STFGDNKPLIKYT
+523 SFINSNNKLIKYT
-536 RQTKSEYLRKL
+536 RQTKSEYMRKL

-586 SNYGDHGYLF
+586 TNYGDHGYLF

-604 ENPSIKVRTWQ
+604 DNPSIKVRTWQ

>member
-1 MHRLLKMLLA
+1 MHKTIWMILMLL
-11 FALITCLPIPCCA
+11 LPLTSLA
-24 QSASEKKAAQK
+24 QT
-35 AELKAELK
+35 
-43 AEELKNDASYIC
+43 AEERAEQMKANAEYIC
-55 GEGWGDTYSSAD
+55 GEGWGDTYNSAD
-67 QAALNDL
+67 QAALADL

-80 HVSNSFQINEEELN
+80 NISNSFEIKEEEFN
-94 TNSGFDSKTA
+94 TNSSFDSKTA
-104 VTSVMN
+104 ITSVMN

-119 TNNLVISNAPQTHV
+119 TFNLVISNTPQTHV
-133 LRYIKSSEVIKIFDE
+133 LRYIRKSEVNKIFDE

-191 VKMDID
+191 VKMTID
-197 GEQRLLVT
+197 GVQRLLVT

-219 TQIASK
+219 TKIASK
-225 DGNDINLFIKYK
+225 DGKEINLFIKYK
-237 NEPVTSI
+237 GEPVTSL

-269 RPGVDVNSLQLKYE
+269 RPGVEINSLQLKYE

-306 PFKNAS
+306 SFKNAS
-312 VYISNLDKKSAVSS
+312 VYINNLDKKSAVSS
-326 EARKE
+326 EAKKE

-349 VNDEKQ
+349 VENEKE
-355 LAGIMN
+355 LAGIMTK
-361 RVVNAIKTRQY
+361 VINAIKAKDY
-372 DSVNDCFSAD
+372 DSVSDCFSED

-393 GQARL
+393 GKARL
-398 LGNPQFSFYT
+398 LGDPQFSFYT

-419 MAFSFRNNKRKFVED
+419 MAFSFKNNRRKFVED
-434 VTFTFGEDRKI
+434 VTFTFDENKKI

-459 IFDKG
+459 IFNKG

-505 ITGHVIKRNP
+505 ITGHIIKKAP
-515 RLSMEDQA
+515 KVAMEGE
-523 STFGDNKPLIKYT
+523 SFINSNNKLIKYT
-536 RQTKSEYLRKL
+536 RQTKSEYMRKL

-586 SNYGDHGYLF
+586 TNYGDHGYLF

-604 ENPSIKVRTWQ
+604 DNPSIKVRTWQ

>member
-1 MHRLLKMLLA
+1 MHKTIWMILMLL
-11 FALITCLPIPCCA
+11 LPLTSLA
-24 QSASEKKAAQK
+24 QT
-35 AELKAELK
+35 
-43 AEELKNDASYIC
+43 AEERAEQMKANAEYIC
-55 GEGWGDTYSSAD
+55 GEGLGDTYNSAD
-67 QAALNDL
+67 QAALADL

-80 HVSNSFQINEEELN
+80 NISNSFEIKEEEFN
-94 TNSGFDSKTA
+94 TNSSFDSKTA
-104 VTSVMN
+104 ITSVMN

-119 TNNLVISNAPQTHV
+119 TFNLVISNTPQTHV
-133 LRYIKSSEVIKIFDE
+133 LRYIRKSEVNKIFDE

-191 VKMDID
+191 VKMTID
-197 GEQRLLVT
+197 GVQRLLVT

-219 TQIASK
+219 TKIASK
-225 DGNDINLFIKYK
+225 DGNEINLFIKYK
-237 NEPVTSI
+237 GEPVTSL

-269 RPGVDVNSLQLKYE
+269 RPGVEINSLQLKYE

-306 PFKNAS
+306 SFKNAS
-312 VYISNLDKKSAVSS
+312 VYINNLDKKSAVSS
-326 EARKE
+326 EAKKE

-349 VNDEKQ
+349 VENEKE
-355 LAGIMN
+355 LAGIMT
-361 RVVNAIKTRQY
+361 RVINAIKVKDY
-372 DSVNDCFSAD
+372 DSVSDCFSED

-398 LGNPQFSFYT
+398 LGDPQFSFYT

-419 MAFSFRNNKRKFVED
+419 MAFSFKNNRRKFVED
-434 VTFTFGEDRKI
+434 VTFTFDENKKI

-459 IFDKG
+459 IFNKG

-505 ITGHVIKRNP
+505 ITGHIIKKAP
-515 RLSMEDQA
+515 KVAMEGE
-523 STFGDNKPLIKYT
+523 SFINSNNKLIKYT
-536 RQTKSEYLRKL
+536 RQTKSEYMRKL

-586 SNYGDHGYLF
+586 TNYGDHGYLF

-604 ENPSIKVRTWQ
+604 DNPSIKVRTWQ

>member
-1 MHRLLKMLLA
+1 MHKTIWMILMLL
-11 FALITCLPIPCCA
+11 LPLTSLA
-24 QSASEKKAAQK
+24 QT
-35 AELKAELK
+35 
-43 AEELKNDASYIC
+43 AEERAEQMKANAEYIC
-55 GEGWGDTYSSAD
+55 GEGWGDTYNSAD
-67 QAALNDL
+67 QAALADL

-80 HVSNSFQINEEELN
+80 NISNSFEIKEEEFN
-94 TNSGFDSKTA
+94 TNSSFDSKTA
-104 VTSVMN
+104 ITSVMN

-119 TNNLVISNAPQTHV
+119 TFNLVISNTPQTHV
-133 LRYIKSSEVIKIFDE
+133 LRYIRKSEVNKIFDE

-191 VKMDID
+191 VKMTID
-197 GEQRLLVT
+197 GVQRLLVT

-219 TQIASK
+219 TKIASK
-225 DGNDINLFIKYK
+225 DGNEINLFIKYK
-237 NEPVTSI
+237 GEPVTSL

-269 RPGVDVNSLQLKYE
+269 RPGVEINSLQLKYE

-306 PFKNAS
+306 SFKNAS
-312 VYISNLDKKSAVSS
+312 VYINNLDKKSAVSS
-326 EARKE
+326 EAKKE

-349 VNDEKQ
+349 VENEKE
-355 LAGIMN
+355 LAGIMTK
-361 RVVNAIKTRQY
+361 VINAIKAKDY
-372 DSVNDCFSAD
+372 DSVSDCFSED
-382 GLEMYKKLLNY
+382 GREMYKKLLNY

-398 LGNPQFSFYT
+398 LGDPQFSFYT
-408 MGKRVVCRSIP
+408 MGKQVVCRSIP
-419 MAFSFRNNKRKFVED
+419 MAFSFKNNRRKFVED
-434 VTFTFGEDRKI
+434 VTFTFDENKKI

-459 IFDKG
+459 IFNKG

-505 ITGHVIKRNP
+505 ITGHIIKKAP
-515 RLSMEDQA
+515 KVAMEGE
-523 STFGDNKPLIKYT
+523 SFINSNKKLIKYT
-536 RQTKSEYLRKL
+536 RQTKSEYMRKL

-586 SNYGDHGYLF
+586 TNYGDHGYLF

-604 ENPSIKVRTWQ
+604 DNPSIKVRTWQ

>member
-1 MHRLLKMLLA
+1 MHKTIWMILMLL
-11 FALITCLPIPCCA
+11 LPLTSLA
-24 QSASEKKAAQK
+24 QT
-35 AELKAELK
+35 
-43 AEELKNDASYIC
+43 AEERAEQMKANAEYIC
-55 GEGWGDTYSSAD
+55 GEGWGDTYNSAD
-67 QAALNDL
+67 QAALADL

-80 HVSNSFQINEEELN
+80 NISNSFEIKEEEFN
-94 TNSGFDSKTA
+94 TNSSFDSKTA
-104 VTSVMN
+104 ITSVMN

-119 TNNLVISNAPQTHV
+119 TFNLVISNTPQTHV
-133 LRYIKSSEVIKIFDE
+133 LRYIRKSEVNKIFDE

-191 VKMDID
+191 VKMTID
-197 GEQRLLVT
+197 GVQRLLVN

-219 TQIASK
+219 TKIASK
-225 DGNDINLFIKYK
+225 DGNEINLFIKYK
-237 NEPVTSI
+237 GEPVTSL

-269 RPGVDVNSLQLKYE
+269 RPGVEINSLQLKYE

-306 PFKNAS
+306 SFKNAS
-312 VYISNLDKKSAVSS
+312 VYINNLDKKSAVSS
-326 EARKE
+326 EAKKE

-349 VNDEKQ
+349 VENEKE
-355 LAGIMN
+355 LAGIMT
-361 RVVNAIKTRQY
+361 RVINAIKAKDY
-372 DSVNDCFSAD
+372 DSVSDCFSED

-398 LGNPQFSFYT
+398 LGDPQFSFYT

-419 MAFSFRNNKRKFVED
+419 MAFSFKNNRRKFVED
-434 VTFTFGEDRKI
+434 VTFTFDENKKI

-459 IFDKG
+459 IFNKG

-505 ITGHVIKRNP
+505 ITGHIIKKAP
-515 RLSMEDQA
+515 KVAMEGE
-523 STFGDNKPLIKYT
+523 SFINSNNKLIKYT
-536 RQTKSEYLRKL
+536 RQTKSEYMRKL

-586 SNYGDHGYLF
+586 TNYGDHGYLF

-604 ENPSIKVRTWQ
+604 DNPSIKVRTWQ

>member
-1 MHRLLKMLLA
+1 MHKTIWMILMLL
-11 FALITCLPIPCCA
+11 LPLTSLA
-24 QSASEKKAAQK
+24 QT
-35 AELKAELK
+35 
-43 AEELKNDASYIC
+43 AEERAEQMKANAEYIC
-55 GEGWGDTYSSAD
+55 GEGLGDTYNSAD
-67 QAALNDL
+67 QAALADL

-80 HVSNSFQINEEELN
+80 NISNSFEIKEEEFN
-94 TNSGFDSKTA
+94 TNSSFDSKTA
-104 VTSVMN
+104 ITSVMN

-119 TNNLVISNAPQTHV
+119 TFNLVISNTPQTHV
-133 LRYIKSSEVIKIFDE
+133 LRYIRKSEVNKIFDE

-191 VKMDID
+191 VKMTID
-197 GEQRLLVT
+197 GVQRLLVT

-219 TQIASK
+219 TKIASK
-225 DGNDINLFIKYK
+225 DGNEINLFIKYK
-237 NEPVTSI
+237 GEPVTSL
-244 DYTYFDGQTWSNLY
+244 DYTYFEGQTWSNLY

-269 RPGVDVNSLQLKYE
+269 RPGVEINSLQLKYE

-306 PFKNAS
+306 SFKNAS
-312 VYISNLDKKSAVSS
+312 VYINNLDKKSAVSS
-326 EARKE
+326 EAKKE

-349 VNDEKQ
+349 VENEKE
-355 LAGIMN
+355 LAGIMT
-361 RVVNAIKTRQY
+361 RVINAIKVKDY
-372 DSVNDCFSAD
+372 DSVSDCFSED

-398 LGNPQFSFYT
+398 LGDPQFSFYT

-419 MAFSFRNNKRKFVED
+419 MAFSFKNNRRKFVED
-434 VTFTFGEDRKI
+434 VTFTFDENKKI

-459 IFDKG
+459 IFNKG

-505 ITGHVIKRNP
+505 ITGHIIKKAP
-515 RLSMEDQA
+515 KVAMEGE
-523 STFGDNKPLIKYT
+523 SFINSNNKLIKYT
-536 RQTKSEYLRKL
+536 RQTKSEYMRKL

-586 SNYGDHGYLF
+586 TNYGDHGYLF

-604 ENPSIKVRTWQ
+604 DNPSIKVRTWQ

>member
-1 MHRLLKMLLA
+1 MHKTIWMILMLL
-11 FALITCLPIPCCA
+11 LPLTSLA
-24 QSASEKKAAQK
+24 QT
-35 AELKAELK
+35 
-43 AEELKNDASYIC
+43 AEERAEQMKANAEYIC
-55 GEGWGDTYSSAD
+55 GEGWGDTYNSAD
-67 QAALNDL
+67 QAALADL

-80 HVSNSFQINEEELN
+80 NISNSFEIKEEEFN
-94 TNSGFDSKTA
+94 TNSSFDSKTA
-104 VTSVMN
+104 ITSVMN

-119 TNNLVISNAPQTHV
+119 TFNLVISNTPQTHV
-133 LRYIKSSEVIKIFDE
+133 LRYIRKSEVNKIFDE

-157 RSAMRAEEKAKID
+157 RSAMKAEEKAKID

-191 VKMDID
+191 VKMTID
-197 GEQRLLVT
+197 GVQRLLVT

-219 TQIASK
+219 TKIASK
-225 DGNDINLFIKYK
+225 DGNEINLFIKYK
-237 NEPVTSI
+237 GESVTSL

-269 RPGVDVNSLQLKYE
+269 RPGVEINSLQLKYE

-306 PFKNAS
+306 SFKNAS
-312 VYISNLDKKSAVSS
+312 VYINNLDKKSAVSS
-326 EARKE
+326 EAKKE

-349 VNDEKQ
+349 VENEKE
-355 LAGIMN
+355 LAGIMT
-361 RVVNAIKTRQY
+361 RVINAIKAKDY
-372 DSVNDCFSAD
+372 DSVSDCFSED

-398 LGNPQFSFYT
+398 LGDPQFSFYT

-419 MAFSFRNNKRKFVED
+419 MAFSFKNNRRKFVED
-434 VTFTFGEDRKI
+434 VTFTFDENKKI

-459 IFDKG
+459 IFNKG

-505 ITGHVIKRNP
+505 ITGHIIKKAP
-515 RLSMEDQA
+515 KVAMEGE
-523 STFGDNKPLIKYT
+523 SFINSNNKLIKYT
-536 RQTKSEYLRKL
+536 RQTKSEYMRKL

-586 SNYGDHGYLF
+586 TNYGDHGYLF

-604 ENPSIKVRTWQ
+604 DNPSIKVRTWQ

>member
-1 MHRLLKMLLA
+1 MHKTIWMILMLL
-11 FALITCLPIPCCA
+11 LPLTSLA
-24 QSASEKKAAQK
+24 QT
-35 AELKAELK
+35 
-43 AEELKNDASYIC
+43 AEERAEQMKANAEYIC
-55 GEGWGDTYSSAD
+55 GEGWGDTYNSAD
-67 QAALNDL
+67 QAALADL

-80 HVSNSFQINEEELN
+80 NISNSFEIKEEEFN
-94 TNSGFDSKTA
+94 TNSSFDSKTA
-104 VTSVMN
+104 ITSVMN

-119 TNNLVISNAPQTHV
+119 TFNLVISNTPQTHV
-133 LRYIKSSEVIKIFDE
+133 LRYIRKSEVNKIFDE

-191 VKMDID
+191 VKMTID
-197 GEQRLLVT
+197 GVQRLLVT

-219 TQIASK
+219 TKIASK
-225 DGNDINLFIKYK
+225 DGNEINLFIKYK
-237 NEPVTSI
+237 GEPVTSL

-269 RPGVDVNSLQLKYE
+269 RPGVEINSLQLKYE

-306 PFKNAS
+306 SFKNAS
-312 VYISNLDKKSAVSS
+312 VYINNLDKKSAVSN
-326 EARKE
+326 EAKKE

-349 VNDEKQ
+349 VENEKE
-355 LAGIMN
+355 LAGIMT
-361 RVVNAIKTRQY
+361 RVINAIKAKDY
-372 DSVNDCFSAD
+372 DSVSDCFSED

-398 LGNPQFSFYT
+398 LGDPQFSFYT

-419 MAFSFRNNKRKFVED
+419 MAFSFKNNRRKFVED
-434 VTFTFGEDRKI
+434 VTFTFDENKKI

-459 IFDKG
+459 IFNKG

-505 ITGHVIKRNP
+505 ITGHIIKKAP
-515 RLSMEDQA
+515 KVAMEGE
-523 STFGDNKPLIKYT
+523 SFINSNNKLIKYT
-536 RQTKSEYLRKL
+536 RQTKSEYMRKL

-586 SNYGDHGYLF
+586 TNYGDHGYLF

-604 ENPSIKVRTWQ
+604 DNPSIKVRTWQ
-615 PDRNPNINSNLPR
+615 PERNPNINSNLPR

>member
-1 MHRLLKMLLA
+1 MHKTIWMILMLL
-11 FALITCLPIPCCA
+11 LPLTSLA
-24 QSASEKKAAQK
+24 QTVEERAEQMKAN
-35 AELKAELK
+35 AE
-43 AEELKNDASYIC
+43 YIC
-55 GEGWGDTYSSAD
+55 GEGWGDTYNSAD
-67 QAALNDL
+67 QAALADL

-80 HVSNSFQINEEELN
+80 NISNSFEIKEEEFN
-94 TNSGFDSKTA
+94 TNSSFDSKTA
-104 VTSVMN
+104 ITSVMN

-119 TNNLVISNAPQTHV
+119 TFNLVISNTPQTHV
-133 LRYIKSSEVIKIFDE
+133 LRYIRKSEVNKIFDE

-191 VKMDID
+191 VKMTID
-197 GEQRLLVT
+197 GVQRLLVT

-219 TQIASK
+219 TKIASK
-225 DGNDINLFIKYK
+225 DGNEINLFIKYK
-237 NEPVTSI
+237 GEPVTSL

-269 RPGVDVNSLQLKYE
+269 RPGVEINSLQLKYE

-306 PFKNAS
+306 SFKNAF
-312 VYISNLDKKSAVSS
+312 VYINNLDKKSAVSS
-326 EARKE
+326 EAKKE

-349 VNDEKQ
+349 VENEKE
-355 LAGIMN
+355 LAGIMT
-361 RVVNAIKTRQY
+361 RVINAIKAKDY
-372 DSVNDCFSAD
+372 DSVSDCFSED

-398 LGNPQFSFYT
+398 LGDPQFSFYT

-419 MAFSFRNNKRKFVED
+419 MAFSFKNNRRKFVED
-434 VTFTFGEDRKI
+434 VTFTFDENKKI
-445 ECVAFGLGSQAKTD
+445 ECVAFGLGSQAKID
-459 IFDKG
+459 IFNKG

-505 ITGHVIKRNP
+505 ITGHIIKKAP
-515 RLSMEDQA
+515 KVAMEGE
-523 STFGDNKPLIKYT
+523 SFINSNNKLIKYT
-536 RQTKSEYLRKL
+536 RQTKSEYMRKL

-586 SNYGDHGYLF
+586 TNYGDHGYLF

-604 ENPSIKVRTWQ
+604 DNPSIKVRTWQ

>member
-1 MHRLLKMLLA
+1 MHKTIWMILMLL
-11 FALITCLPIPCCA
+11 LPLTSLA
-24 QSASEKKAAQK
+24 QT
-35 AELKAELK
+35 
-43 AEELKNDASYIC
+43 AEERAEQMKANAEYIC
-55 GEGWGDTYSSAD
+55 GEGWGDTYNSAD
-67 QAALNDL
+67 QAALADL

-80 HVSNSFQINEEELN
+80 NISNSFEIKEEEFN
-94 TNSGFDSKTA
+94 TNSSFDSKTA
-104 VTSVMN
+104 ITSVMN

-119 TNNLVISNAPQTHV
+119 TFNLVISNTPQTHV
-133 LRYIKSSEVIKIFDE
+133 LRYIRKSEVNKIFDE

-191 VKMDID
+191 VKMTID
-197 GEQRLLVT
+197 GVQRLLVT

-219 TQIASK
+219 TKIASK
-225 DGNDINLFIKYK
+225 DGNEINLFIKYK
-237 NEPVTSI
+237 GEPVTSL

-269 RPGVDVNSLQLKYE
+269 RPGVEINSLQLKYE

-306 PFKNAS
+306 SFKNAS
-312 VYISNLDKKSAVSS
+312 VYINNLDKKSAVSS
-326 EARKE
+326 EAKKE

-349 VNDEKQ
+349 VENEKE
-355 LAGIMN
+355 LAGIMT
-361 RVVNAIKTRQY
+361 RVINAIKAKDY
-372 DSVNDCFSAD
+372 DSVSDCFSED

-398 LGNPQFSFYT
+398 LGDPQFSFYT

-419 MAFSFRNNKRKFVED
+419 MAFSFKNNRRKFVED
-434 VTFTFGEDRKI
+434 VTFTFDENKKI

-459 IFDKG
+459 IFNKG

-505 ITGHVIKRNP
+505 ITGHIIKKAP
-515 RLSMEDQA
+515 KVAMEGE
-523 STFGDNKPLIKYT
+523 SFINSNNKLIKYT
-536 RQTKSEYLRKL
+536 RQTKSEYMRKL

-586 SNYGDHGYLF
+586 TNYGDHGYLF

-604 ENPSIKVRTWQ
+604 DNPSIKVRTWQ

-628 SNRDWGII
+628 SNREWGII

>member
-1 MHRLLKMLLA
+1 MHKTIWMILMLL
-11 FALITCLPIPCCA
+11 LPLTSLA
-24 QSASEKKAAQK
+24 QT
-35 AELKAELK
+35 
-43 AEELKNDASYIC
+43 AEERAEQMKANAEYIC
-55 GEGWGDTYSSAD
+55 GEGWGDTYNSAD
-67 QAALNDL
+67 QAALADL

-80 HVSNSFQINEEELN
+80 NISNSFEIKEEEFN
-94 TNSGFDSKTA
+94 TNSSFDSKTA
-104 VTSVMN
+104 ITSVMN

-119 TNNLVISNAPQTHV
+119 TFNLVISNTPQTHV
-133 LRYIKSSEVIKIFDE
+133 LRYIRKSEVNKIFDE

-191 VKMDID
+191 VKMTID
-197 GEQRLLVT
+197 GVQRLLVT

-219 TQIASK
+219 TKIASK
-225 DGNDINLFIKYK
+225 DGNEINLFIKYK
-237 NEPVTSI
+237 GEPVTSL

-306 PFKNAS
+306 SFKNAS
-312 VYISNLDKKSAVSS
+312 VYINNLDKKSAVSS
-326 EARKE
+326 EAKKE

-349 VNDEKQ
+349 VENEKE
-355 LAGIMN
+355 LAGIMT
-361 RVVNAIKTRQY
+361 RVINAIKAKDY
-372 DSVNDCFSAD
+372 DSVSDCFSED

-398 LGNPQFSFYT
+398 LGDPQFSFYT

-419 MAFSFRNNKRKFVED
+419 MAFSFKNNRRKFVED
-434 VTFTFGEDRKI
+434 VTFTFDENKKI

-459 IFDKG
+459 IFNKG

-505 ITGHVIKRNP
+505 ITGHIIKKAP
-515 RLSMEDQA
+515 KVAMEGE
-523 STFGDNKPLIKYT
+523 SFINSNNKLIKYT
-536 RQTKSEYLRKL
+536 RQTKSEYMRKL

-586 SNYGDHGYLF
+586 TNYGDHCYLF

-604 ENPSIKVRTWQ
+604 DNPSIKVRTWQ

>member
-1 MHRLLKMLLA
+1 MHKTIWMILMLL
-11 FALITCLPIPCCA
+11 LPLTSLA
-24 QSASEKKAAQK
+24 QT
-35 AELKAELK
+35 
-43 AEELKNDASYIC
+43 AEERAEQMKANAEYIC
-55 GEGWGDTYSSAD
+55 GEGWEDTYNSAD
-67 QAALNDL
+67 QAALADL

-80 HVSNSFQINEEELN
+80 NISNSFEIKEEEFN
-94 TNSGFDSKTA
+94 TNSSFDSKTA
-104 VTSVMN
+104 ITSVMN

-119 TNNLVISNAPQTHV
+119 TFNLVISNTPQTHV
-133 LRYIKSSEVIKIFDE
+133 LRYIRKSEVNKIFDE

-191 VKMDID
+191 VKMTID
-197 GEQRLLVT
+197 GVQRLLVT

-219 TQIASK
+219 TKIASK
-225 DGNDINLFIKYK
+225 DGNEINLFIKYK
-237 NEPVTSI
+237 GEPVTSL

-269 RPGVDVNSLQLKYE
+269 RPGVEINSLQLKYE

-306 PFKNAS
+306 SFKNAS
-312 VYISNLDKKSAVSS
+312 VYINNLDKKSAVSS
-326 EARKE
+326 EAKKE

-349 VNDEKQ
+349 VENEKE
-355 LAGIMN
+355 LAGIMT
-361 RVVNAIKTRQY
+361 RVINAIKAKDY
-372 DSVNDCFSAD
+372 DSVSDCFSED

-398 LGNPQFSFYT
+398 LGDPQFSFYT

-419 MAFSFRNNKRKFVED
+419 MAFSFKNNRRKFVED
-434 VTFTFGEDRKI
+434 VTFTFDENKKI

-459 IFDKG
+459 IFNKG

-505 ITGHVIKRNP
+505 ITGHIIKKAP
-515 RLSMEDQA
+515 KVAMEGE
-523 STFGDNKPLIKYT
+523 SFINSNNKLIKYT
-536 RQTKSEYLRKL
+536 RQTKSEYMRKL

-586 SNYGDHGYLF
+586 TNYGDHGYLF

-604 ENPSIKVRTWQ
+604 DNPSIKVRTWQ

>member
-1 MHRLLKMLLA
+1 MHKTIWMILMLL
-11 FALITCLPIPCCA
+11 LPLTSLA
-24 QSASEKKAAQK
+24 QT
-35 AELKAELK
+35 
-43 AEELKNDASYIC
+43 AEERAEQMKANAEYIC
-55 GEGWGDTYSSAD
+55 GEGWGDTYNSAD
-67 QAALNDL
+67 QAALADL

-80 HVSNSFQINEEELN
+80 NISNSFEIKEEEFN
-94 TNSGFDSKTA
+94 TNSSFDSKTA
-104 VTSVMN
+104 ITSVMN

-119 TNNLVISNAPQTHV
+119 TFNLVISNTPQTHV
-133 LRYIKSSEVIKIFDE
+133 LRYIRKSEVNKIFDE

-191 VKMDID
+191 VKMTID
-197 GEQRLLVT
+197 GVQRLLVT

-219 TQIASK
+219 TKIASK
-225 DGNDINLFIKYK
+225 DGNEINLFIKYK
-237 NEPVTSI
+237 GEPVTSL

-269 RPGVDVNSLQLKYE
+269 RPGVEINSLQLKYE

-306 PFKNAS
+306 SFKNAS
-312 VYISNLDKKSAVSS
+312 VYINNLDKKSAVSS
-326 EARKE
+326 EAKKE

-349 VNDEKQ
+349 VENEKE
-355 LAGIMN
+355 LAGIMT
-361 RVVNAIKTRQY
+361 RVINAIKAKDY
-372 DSVNDCFSAD
+372 DSVSDCFSED

-398 LGNPQFSFYT
+398 LGDPQFSFYT

-419 MAFSFRNNKRKFVED
+419 MALSFKNNRRKFVED
-434 VTFTFGEDRKI
+434 VTFTFDENKKI

-459 IFDKG
+459 IFNKG

-505 ITGHVIKRNP
+505 ITGHIIKKAP
-515 RLSMEDQA
+515 KVAMEGE
-523 STFGDNKPLIKYT
+523 SFINSNNKLIKYT
-536 RQTKSEYLRKL
+536 RQTKSEYMRKL

-586 SNYGDHGYLF
+586 TNYGDHGYLF

-604 ENPSIKVRTWQ
+604 DNPSIKVRTWQ

>member
-1 MHRLLKMLLA
+1 MHKTIWMILMLL
-11 FALITCLPIPCCA
+11 LPLTSLA
-24 QSASEKKAAQK
+24 QT
-35 AELKAELK
+35 
-43 AEELKNDASYIC
+43 AEERAEQMKANAEYIC
-55 GEGWGDTYSSAD
+55 GEGWGDTYNSAD
-67 QAALNDL
+67 QAALADL

-80 HVSNSFQINEEELN
+80 NISNSFEIKEEEFN
-94 TNSGFDSKTA
+94 TNSSFDSKTA
-104 VTSVMN
+104 ITSVMN

-119 TNNLVISNAPQTHV
+119 TFNLVISNTPQIHV
-133 LRYIKSSEVIKIFDE
+133 LRYIRKSEVNKIFDE

-191 VKMDID
+191 VKMTID
-197 GEQRLLVT
+197 GVQRLLVT

-219 TQIASK
+219 TKIASK
-225 DGNDINLFIKYK
+225 DGNEINLFIKYK
-237 NEPVTSI
+237 GEPVTSL

-269 RPGVDVNSLQLKYE
+269 RPGVEINSLQLKYE

-306 PFKNAS
+306 SFKNAS
-312 VYISNLDKKSAVSS
+312 VYINNLDKKSAASS
-326 EARKE
+326 EAKKE

-349 VNDEKQ
+349 VENEKE
-355 LAGIMN
+355 LAGIMT
-361 RVVNAIKTRQY
+361 RVINAIKAKDY
-372 DSVNDCFSAD
+372 DSVSDCFSED

-398 LGNPQFSFYT
+398 LGDPQFSFYT

-419 MAFSFRNNKRKFVED
+419 MAFSFKNNRRKFVED
-434 VTFTFGEDRKI
+434 VTFTFDENKKI

-459 IFDKG
+459 IFNKG

-505 ITGHVIKRNP
+505 ITGHIIKKAP
-515 RLSMEDQA
+515 KVAMEGE
-523 STFGDNKPLIKYT
+523 SFINSNNKLIKYT
-536 RQTKSEYLRKL
+536 RQTKSEYMRKL

-586 SNYGDHGYLF
+586 TNYGDHGYLF

-604 ENPSIKVRTWQ
+604 DNPSIKVRTWQ

>member
-1 MHRLLKMLLA
+1 MHKTIWMILMLL
-11 FALITCLPIPCCA
+11 LPLTSLA
-24 QSASEKKAAQK
+24 QT
-35 AELKAELK
+35 
-43 AEELKNDASYIC
+43 AEERAEQMKANAEYIC
-55 GEGWGDTYSSAD
+55 GEGWGDTYNSAD
-67 QAALNDL
+67 QAALADL

-80 HVSNSFQINEEELN
+80 NISNSFEIKEEEFN
-94 TNSGFDSKTA
+94 TNSSFDSKTA
-104 VTSVMN
+104 ITSVMN

-119 TNNLVISNAPQTHV
+119 TFNLVISNTPQTHV
-133 LRYIKSSEVIKIFDE
+133 LRYIRKSEVNKIFDE

-191 VKMDID
+191 VKMTID
-197 GEQRLLVT
+197 GVQRLLVT

-219 TQIASK
+219 TKIASK
-225 DGNDINLFIKYK
+225 DGNEINLFIKYK
-237 NEPVTSI
+237 GEPVTSL

-269 RPGVDVNSLQLKYE
+269 RPGVEINSLQLKYE

-306 PFKNAS
+306 SFKNAS
-312 VYISNLDKKSAVSS
+312 VYINNLDKKSAVSS
-326 EARKE
+326 EAKKE

-349 VNDEKQ
+349 VENEKE
-355 LAGIMN
+355 LAGIMT
-361 RVVNAIKTRQY
+361 RVINAIKAKDY
-372 DSVNDCFSAD
+372 DSVSDCFSED

-398 LGNPQFSFYT
+398 LGDPQFSFYT

-419 MAFSFRNNKRKFVED
+419 MAFSFKNNRRKFVED
-434 VTFTFGEDRKI
+434 VTFTFDENKKI

-459 IFDKG
+459 IFNKG

-505 ITGHVIKRNP
+505 ITGHIIKKAP
-515 RLSMEDQA
+515 KVAMEGE
-523 STFGDNKPLIKYT
+523 SFINSNNKLIKYT
-536 RQTKSEYLRKL
+536 RQTKSEYMRKL

-586 SNYGDHGYLF
+586 TNYGDHGYLF

-604 ENPSIKVRTWQ
+604 NNPSIKVRTWQ

>member
-1 MHRLLKMLLA
+1 MHKTIWMILMLL
-11 FALITCLPIPCCA
+11 LPLTSLA
-24 QSASEKKAAQK
+24 QT
-35 AELKAELK
+35 
-43 AEELKNDASYIC
+43 AEERAEQMKANAEYIC
-55 GEGWGDTYSSAD
+55 GEGWGDTYNSAD
-67 QAALNDL
+67 QAALADL

-80 HVSNSFQINEEELN
+80 NISNSFEIKEEEFN
-94 TNSGFDSKTA
+94 TNSSFDSKTA
-104 VTSVMN
+104 ITSVMN

-119 TNNLVISNAPQTHV
+119 TFNLVISNTPQTHV
-133 LRYIKSSEVIKIFDE
+133 LRYIRKSEVNKIFDE

-191 VKMDID
+191 VKMTID
-197 GEQRLLVT
+197 GVQRLLVT

-219 TQIASK
+219 TKIASK
-225 DGNDINLFIKYK
+225 DGNEINLFIKYK
-237 NEPVTSI
+237 GEPVTSL

-306 PFKNAS
+306 SFKNAS
-312 VYISNLDKKSAVSS
+312 VYINNLDKKSAVSS
-326 EARKE
+326 EAKKE

-339 SAANLETLSK
+339 SAANLEPLSK
-349 VNDEKQ
+349 VENEKE
-355 LAGIMN
+355 LAGIMT
-361 RVVNAIKTRQY
+361 RVINAIKAKDY
-372 DSVNDCFSAD
+372 DSVSDCFSED

-398 LGNPQFSFYT
+398 LGDPQFSFYT

-419 MAFSFRNNKRKFVED
+419 MAFSFKNNRRKFVED
-434 VTFTFGEDRKI
+434 VTFTFDENKKI

-459 IFDKG
+459 IFNKG

-505 ITGHVIKRNP
+505 ITGHIIKKAP
-515 RLSMEDQA
+515 KVAMEGE
-523 STFGDNKPLIKYT
+523 SFINSNNKLIKYT
-536 RQTKSEYLRKL
+536 RQTKSEYMRKL

-586 SNYGDHGYLF
+586 TNYGDHGYLF

-604 ENPSIKVRTWQ
+604 DNPSIKVRTWQ

>member
-1 MHRLLKMLLA
+1 MLFALLA
-11 FALITCLPIPCCA
+11 LTLMPLTGNA
-24 QSASEKKAAQK
+24 QTAAEKRAA
-35 AELKAELK
+35 LK
-43 AEELKNDASYIC
+43 AEEIKTNADYIC
-55 GEGWGDTYSSAD
+55 GEGWADTYNAAD
-67 QAALNDL
+67 QAALADL
-74 ISKISL
+74 ISKISIN
-80 HVSNSFQINEEELN
+80 VSNSFQINEEEFN

-119 TNNLVISNAPQTHV
+119 TNNLVISNSPKAHV
-133 LRYIKSSEVIKIFDE
+133 LRYIKRSEIAKIFDE

-157 RSAMRAEEKAKID
+157 RSAMRAEEKAKVD

-197 GEQRLLVT
+197 GQQRLLVT
-205 WIPQQIEEIMSNLS
+205 WIPQQIEEIMGNLS
-219 TQIASK
+219 VKIASK
-225 DGNDINLFIKYK
+225 DGDDINLFFKYK
-237 NEPVTSI
+237 GEPVTSL

-300 QLFKGT
+300 NLFKGT
-306 PFKNAS
+306 PFKNAT
-312 VYISNLDKKSAVSS
+312 VYINNLDKKSAVSS
-326 EARKE
+326 EAKKD

-339 SAANLETLSK
+339 SAANLEDLSK
-349 VNDEKQ
+349 VEDEKA
-355 LAGIMN
+355 LAAIMTK
-361 RVVNAIKTRQY
+361 VVNAIKTKQY

-382 GLEMYKKLLNY
+382 GLEMYNKLLHY

-398 LGNPQFSFYT
+398 LGNPQFSFYK

-419 MAFSFRNNKRKFVED
+419 MAFSFQNNKRKFVED
-434 VTFTFGEDRKI
+434 VTFTFDENKKI

-459 IFDKG
+459 IFNKG

-471 AKMVIATFLENY
+471 AKMDIATFLENY

-505 ITGHVIKRNP
+505 ITGHIIKKNP
-515 RLSMEDQA
+515 KLNIEGQT

-586 SNYGDHGYLF
+586 TNYGDHGYLF

-615 PDRNPNINSNLPR
+615 PDRNPNINANLPR